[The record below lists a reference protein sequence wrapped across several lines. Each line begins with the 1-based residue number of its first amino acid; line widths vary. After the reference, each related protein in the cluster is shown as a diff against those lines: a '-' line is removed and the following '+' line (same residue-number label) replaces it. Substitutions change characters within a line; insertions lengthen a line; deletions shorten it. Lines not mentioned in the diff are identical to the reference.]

1 LQPASPFITSPT
13 VSLPLL
19 RNRLPCA
26 QISTMLLNLS
36 RHFCF
41 SRESAAYDVG
51 YLFTKDAG
59 HAEQTSEVCLVLNIT
74 VNDNP
79 EVVHT
84 IMKPTSVLYQSNE
97 AIEKMIEEETLSFL

>member
-1 LQPASPFITSPT
+1 
-13 VSLPLL
+13 
-19 RNRLPCA
+19 
-26 QISTMLLNLS
+26 MLLNLS

-41 SRESAAYDVG
+41 NKESAAYDVG

-59 HAEQTSEVCLVLNIT
+59 PGQQPSQVRLVLNIT
-74 VNDNP
+74 VDDNP

-84 IMKPTSVLYQSNE
+84 IMKPTSVLYLSNE